1 MENQKRKYSES
12 FKWKVVKSVL
22 AGECTKEEAR
32 KIYGIKSNCAILY
45 WIREFNGV
53 KNYRQAS
60 EFEVSK
66 NKRKE
71 ITGQEQK
78 KANRRT
84 GRRTQ
89 ARETSLSTMEKN
101 GRDCRRRFRIR
112 D

>member
-53 KNYRQAS
+53 KN
-60 EFEVSK
+60 
-66 NKRKE
+66 
-71 ITGQEQK
+71 
-78 KANRRT
+78 
-84 GRRTQ
+84 
-89 ARETSLSTMEKN
+89 
-101 GRDCRRRFRIR
+101 
-112 D
+112 